1 MDFFYSIN
9 LCSCTYMRVLS
20 SLYILNIA
28 SFVKGR
34 ALIKTC
40 PSCIHTSCLVFFI
53 FIWLGVFFL
62 SVKPF
67 AIKLHQRDVN
77 CFLNIFLFCFCFSLN
92 TFQTHAAF
100 NSFINLEGN
109 RSLKKKKKKN
119 PKLPLQFYNHNF
131 MVLKFSK
138 TEYTNQSTKKKKS
151 LKQNSSESW
160 VVVVVEFGQ
169 DFDQFLKH
177 RTYVYIDHSVELKIL
192 EIITYLFFIKTQ
204 GNVSDCPY
212 ETSTEIFKLFLN
224 YLYT

>member
-1 MDFFYSIN
+1 M
-9 LCSCTYMRVLS
+9 TR
-20 SLYILNIA
+20 
-28 SFVKGR
+28 
-34 ALIKTC
+34 
-40 PSCIHTSCLVFFI
+40 CI
-53 FIWLGVFFL
+53 FFL

-67 AIKLHQRDVN
+67 AIKLHQHDVN

-109 RSLKKKKKKN
+109 GSLKKKKKKTQSYLYN
-119 PKLPLQFYNHNF
+119 FIIIILWFWSFQKL
-131 MVLKFSK
+131 
-138 TEYTNQSTKKKKS
+138 STGINLPKKKKS
-151 LKQNSSESW
+151 PKQNSSESW

-204 GNVSDCPY
+204 GNVSECPY
-212 ETSTEIFKLFLN
+212 ETSTEKFKLFLN

>member
-1 MDFFYSIN
+1 MHFTCFIFNIDFYRLSLIFKVYLYIYMDLKICVSMDFFYSIN

-100 NSFINLEGN
+100 NSLI
-109 RSLKKKKKKN
+109 
-119 PKLPLQFYNHNF
+119 
-131 MVLKFSK
+131 
-138 TEYTNQSTKKKKS
+138 
-151 LKQNSSESW
+151 
-160 VVVVVEFGQ
+160 
-169 DFDQFLKH
+169 
-177 RTYVYIDHSVELKIL
+177 
-192 EIITYLFFIKTQ
+192 
-204 GNVSDCPY
+204 
-212 ETSTEIFKLFLN
+212 
-224 YLYT
+224 